1 MGAGDPGIAV
11 SPSTAPRVIQLWPQ
25 TSPPLSVTQAEEA
38 SGAQDLGPQDL
49 GPVCM
54 GVAPSSDGHYFWA
67 SVSPPVQ
74 EVNSPQG
81 TGRSLWGLNLTRCA
95 RAGRQQT
102 LFRSLSWSAL
112 PRTHLLGSKRSW
124 NSPSPE
130 PRAVL
135 GTGKPLS
142 PSAARPVPSQP
153 CWAPTRPAPQGLQ
166 EAPGSPQP
174 LPWLPRHSHADGGHR
189 DTVRVSL
196 QKTHTHNRGSRR
208 AHGRVPGRPPRRP
221 QCSSLH
227 LHQKVHRPPR
237 RPASARTVFPA
248 LFEKKL

>member
-153 CWAPTRPAPQGLQ
+153 CWAPTRPAPPRVAGGPWEPPATALAATSQ
-166 EAPGSPQP
+166 PRRRGSQRHRQSFFTENPHPQP
-174 LPWLPRHSHADGGHR
+174 GLPTGTWAG
-189 DTVRVSL
+189 
-196 QKTHTHNRGSRR
+196 
-208 AHGRVPGRPPRRP
+208 PGAATA
-221 QCSSLH
+221 
-227 LHQKVHRPPR
+227 
-237 RPASARTVFPA
+237 PASV
-248 LFEKKL
+248 LFITSSPKGPQAATASRVCAHSVPSPL

>member
-1 MGAGDPGIAV
+1 MGTESDHAV
-11 SPSTAPRVIQLWPQ
+11 PRL
-25 TSPPLSVTQAEEA
+25 A
-38 SGAQDLGPQDL
+38 
-49 GPVCM
+49 
-54 GVAPSSDGHYFWA
+54 
-67 SVSPPVQ
+67 
-74 EVNSPQG
+74 
-81 TGRSLWGLNLTRCA
+81 
-95 RAGRQQT
+95 
-102 LFRSLSWSAL
+102 
-112 PRTHLLGSKRSW
+112 GSKRSSGRYPGLQFLARTSW
-124 NSPSPE
+124 GPRGSGIVLPPM

-153 CWAPTRPAPQGLQ
+153 CRAPTRPAPQGLQ

-196 QKTHTHNRGSRR
+196 QKTHTHDRGSRR
-208 AHGRVPGRPPRRP
+208 AHGRVLGRPPRRP

-237 RPASARTVFPA
+237 RPASARSVPSP
-248 LFEKKL
+248 L